1 MISES
6 KLRNT
11 LRRIIKEE
19 IGEDNRTLIEDYMG
33 EITEKFEGIE
43 RLLSSENLSQK
54 EMDNVKLTFKNF
66 TESITNV
73 LKPQ

>member
-19 IGEDNRTLIEDYMG
+19 IGEDNRRLIEDYMD

-43 RLLSSENLSQK
+43 RLLSSENLSQRK
-54 EMDNVKLTFKNF
+54 MDKVKLTFKKF
-66 TESITNV
+66 TKSITNV
-73 LKPQ
+73 LKTK

>member
-19 IGEDNRTLIEDYMG
+19 IGEDYMS

-43 RLLSSENLSQK
+43 RLLSSENLPQK

>member
-43 RLLSSENLSQK
+43 RLLSSENLPQK

>member
-19 IGEDNRTLIEDYMG
+19 IGEDNRNLIEDYMG

-43 RLLSSENLSQK
+43 RLLSSENLPQK

-66 TESITNV
+66 TESITDV
-73 LKPQ
+73 LKTK

>member
-33 EITEKFEGIE
+33 EISEKFEGIE
-43 RLLSSENLSQK
+43 RLLSSENLPQK

>member
-43 RLLSSENLSQK
+43 RLLSTENLPQK

>member
-19 IGEDNRTLIEDYMG
+19 IGEDNRNLIEDYMG

-43 RLLSSENLSQK
+43 RLLSSENLPQK

>member
-19 IGEDNRTLIEDYMG
+19 IGEDNINLIEDYMG

-43 RLLSSENLSQK
+43 RLLSSENLPQK

-66 TESITNV
+66 TESITDV
-73 LKPQ
+73 LKTK

>member
-19 IGEDNRTLIEDYMG
+19 IGEDNRNLIEDYMD

-43 RLLSSENLSQK
+43 RLLSSENLPQK

-66 TESITNV
+66 TESITDV
-73 LKPQ
+73 LKTK